1 MNSDTL
7 IAAKAEFTTTENR
20 VSCITAGPNQIFVG
34 TVLGDIQVASRATG
48 ELTERSWRQDNTPIE
63 GMMYDFEGK
72 FIYATEYNLAI
83 LDKDFNQKVK
93 EIRSYEPLR
102 NLFFFFIFFTSQKKI
117 FYLQ

>member
-1 MNSDTL
+1 MDSNTIIS
-7 IAAKAEFTTTENR
+7 AEGDFTKTENR

-48 ELTERSWRQDNTPIE
+48 ELTDKAWRQDNTAIE

-72 FIYATEYNLAI
+72 LIYATEYNLVI
-83 LDKDFNQKVK
+83 LDKDLTHKVK

-102 NLFFFFIFFTSQKKI
+102 KI
-117 FYLQ
+117 I

>member
-1 MNSDTL
+1 MDSNTI

-48 ELTERSWRQDNTPIE
+48 DLTEKSWRQDNTPIE

-72 FIYATEYNLAI
+72 LIYATEYNLVV

-102 NLFFFFIFFTSQKKI
+102 KHQISKNSPKI
-117 FYLQ
+117 YFR